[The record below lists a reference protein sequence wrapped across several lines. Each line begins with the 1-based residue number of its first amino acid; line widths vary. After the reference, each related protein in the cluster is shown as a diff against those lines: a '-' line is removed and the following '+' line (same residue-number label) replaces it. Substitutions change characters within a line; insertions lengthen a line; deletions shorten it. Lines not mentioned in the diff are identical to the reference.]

1 MNTPILPFEYQ
12 FVRISNKSTPKE
24 STLTEPSP
32 WGTADEIL
40 KLIHLATNRIEIRI
54 KETIY
59 KLTLEELISNDYY
72 NDEGQTRI
80 PLSHGYSVRIL
91 RRAHVTRA
99 EKGSIE
105 DSRLHGK

>member
-1 MNTPILPFEYQ
+1 MNMPIMPFEFQ
-12 FVRISNKSTPKE
+12 FIRISNKSTPKN

-32 WGTADEIL
+32 WGTAEEIL
-40 KLIHLATNRIEIRI
+40 KIIHLATNRIEIRI

-59 KLTLEELISNDYY
+59 KLTLEDLINNDHY

-91 RRAHVTRA
+91 RRAHIPRTDKDA
-99 EKGSIE
+99 T
-105 DSRLHGK
+105 